1 MSTALRTFFKSRRFI
16 TKRNVFIGA
25 LLIAGLLLFVS
36 IYDSISE
43 NDGLAAFDEPV
54 RAWAATIQ
62 NQKLTILM
70 RIITEISAPLSVAII
85 TVVGAVIWKVRKK
98 ETWRPALVAGGVA
111 TALILSAVI
120 KTITQRERPSIT
132 DLVDATG
139 AISYS
144 FPSGHTLGAA
154 ALLLIIGYFI
164 FMTGPTAK
172 RFAVISLAI
181 LVDISLVAISRIY
194 LNYHWLT
201 DVTASVG
208 LAFIVLAIIVA
219 IDTYLK
225 PIAKNKR
232 TIS

>member
-1 MSTALRTFFKSRRFI
+1 MIRKINTFFVGRRFI

-25 LLIAGLLLFVS
+25 LLIAGLLLFIS

-43 NDGLAAFDEPV
+43 NDGLAALDGPV

-62 NQKLTILM
+62 NPKLTILM
-70 RIITEISAPLSVAII
+70 QIITEISAPVSVSIIAIVGAII
-85 TVVGAVIWKVRKK
+85 WKLRKK
-98 ETWRPALVAGGVA
+98 EIWRPALVVGGVA
-111 TALILSAVI
+111 TAMILSAVI
-120 KTITQRERPSIT
+120 KTLTQRERPSIT

-154 ALLLIIGYFI
+154 TLLLIVGYFI
-164 FMTGPTAK
+164 FMTAPTAK
-172 RFAVISLAI
+172 RFFVISAAI
-181 LVDISLVAISRIY
+181 LIDIALVAISRIY

-208 LAFIVLAIIVA
+208 LAFIVLAIVVA
-219 IDTYLK
+219 IDTYFK
-225 PIAKNKR
+225 PVTKTKQS
-232 TIS
+232 IS